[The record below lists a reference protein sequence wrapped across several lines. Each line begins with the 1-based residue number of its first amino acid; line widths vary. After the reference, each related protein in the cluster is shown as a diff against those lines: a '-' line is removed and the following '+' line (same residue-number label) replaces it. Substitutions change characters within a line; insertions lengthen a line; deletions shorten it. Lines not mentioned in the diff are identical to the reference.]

1 LRNVDR
7 RRSLGNTAAALPE
20 MAVPFGHG
28 SATVDSRVSRS
39 GYVVIAHRVSESLA
53 TQSLRRSRR
62 SLGAAILAR
71 RL

>member
-20 MAVPFGHG
+20 MAVP
-28 SATVDSRVSRS
+28 SVTATPSTAGSRS
-39 GYVVIAHRVSESLA
+39 GYVVISIVSRKASQLKVCSGA
-53 TQSLRRSRR
+53 IWMRS
-62 SLGAAILAR
+62 AILAR